1 MRRKADE
8 RREVSADHSLFLA
21 AAVAERVAVAC
32 WLLLAS
38 RAGFHYTASRCV
50 WKVGKI

>member
-8 RREVSADHSLFLA
+8 RREVSADDSLFQA

-32 WLLLAS
+32 CLLLAS
-38 RAGFHYTASRCV
+38 RAGFHYPQPPSFHYLSE
-50 WKVGKI
+50 